1 MRRFSPRSLP
11 STAQFNGEH
20 MAKTAPSSIELEPL
34 DRLEEKVKRLVGIVE
49 RMKSDQARVAEEN
62 QRLLRDLESMRA
74 RIAATDSVATELS
87 ALKQEREIIRTR
99 VGDMLEQLEA
109 LNL

>member
-1 MRRFSPRSLP
+1 M
-11 STAQFNGEH
+11 
-20 MAKTAPSSIELEPL
+20 
-34 DRLEEKVKRLVGIVE
+34 KRLIGVVE
-49 RMKSDQARVAEEN
+49 RMKSEQARAAEEN
-62 QRLLRDLESMRA
+62 QRLSRELESMRA

-87 ALKQEREIIRTR
+87 ALKQERDIIRTR

>member
-1 MRRFSPRSLP
+1 
-11 STAQFNGEH
+11 
-20 MAKTAPSSIELEPL
+20 MAKTAASSIELEPI
-34 DRLEEKVKRLVGIVE
+34 DRLEEKVKRLIGIVE
-49 RMKSDQARVAEEN
+49 RMKSDQARAAEEN
-62 QRLLRDLESMRA
+62 QRLLRELESMRA

>member
-1 MRRFSPRSLP
+1 
-11 STAQFNGEH
+11 
-20 MAKTAPSSIELEPL
+20 MAKTAASSIELEPI
-34 DRLEEKVKRLVGIVE
+34 DRLEEKVKRLIGVVE
-49 RMKSDQARVAEEN
+49 RMKSEQARAAEEN
-62 QRLLRDLESMRA
+62 QRLSRELESMRA

-87 ALKQEREIIRTR
+87 ALKQERDIIRTR